1 MLISFSYILILKLQR
16 FCLLLILVLCR
27 TLLVPLKC
35 PYKHVSVY
43 ANQMHRHLFVLL
55 IHLQPCFTSD
65 CYFIL
70 ELWKKKKTFFRLTII
85 KCYMSWITDNIEAI
99 NNHSC
104 MWQSHIITPSLAF
117 CSIMLLFFLFY
128 FYLPVWAIKLSW
140 GVSVFMVCFICEPYN
155 VTNVNVQIDW
165 FSCSAFPPSA
175 VNNISH

>member
-1 MLISFSYILILKLQR
+1 MLISFSYILKLKLQR
-16 FCLLLILVLCR
+16 FCVLLILVLCR

-43 ANQMHRHLFVLL
+43 AKQMHRHLFVLL
-55 IHLQPCFTSD
+55 IHFTAMF
-65 CYFIL
+65 YFWLLFYTWIM
-70 ELWKKKKTFFRLTII
+70 KKKTLFRLTII

-117 CSIMLLFFLFY
+117 CSIMLLFCLFY
-128 FYLPVWAIKLSW
+128 FYLTVWAIKLNW

>member
-1 MLISFSYILILKLQR
+1 MFCWYWCYVELCWYLWNVPINMSVFMQSKCTDIYLFCEYI
-16 FCLLLILVLCR
+16 
-27 TLLVPLKC
+27 
-35 PYKHVSVY
+35 
-43 ANQMHRHLFVLL
+43 
-55 IHLQPCFTSD
+55 LQPCFTYD

-70 ELWKKKKTFFRLTII
+70 ELWKKTVFRLTII

-117 CSIMLLFFLFY
+117 CSIMLLFCFFF
-128 FYLPVWAIKLSW
+128 FYLSVWAIKLNR

-165 FSCSAFPPSA
+165 FSCSDFLPSA